1 MTNVRKMMR
10 NYPYTD
16 VVNIKAYVKFYQFVL
31 EILSGNGNLTSI
43 KGHNSVTN
51 LRKII
56 GSNILDNLDIV
67 NINAQYKIWSK
78 SINLLL
84 KH

>member
-10 NYPYTD
+10 NYPYTG
-16 VVNIKAYVKFYQFVL
+16 VVNIKAYVKLYQFVL

-56 GSNILDNLDIV
+56 GSNINLDIV
-67 NINAQYKIWSK
+67 NINAQYKIWSN
-78 SINLLL
+78 SINLFS
-84 KH
+84 KY